1 MKVNESM
8 LTEERFSKIC
18 SILER
23 NGSATV
29 QQLMTELDA
38 SESTIRRDLTALDA
52 SGQLT
57 KVHGGAVLKRNA
69 YSTKDEKVTN
79 RKELNKEAKIKIAKY
94 AAGLIEAGDFVYL
107 DAGTTTERMI
117 DYITNKQA
125 VFVTNA
131 ITHAKRLAENGFTVY
146 LLGGEFKA
154 VTEAI
159 VGEEAVTTLDKYNFT
174 KGFWGANG
182 ISIQKGFSTPE
193 VKEALVKKKAMENCR
208 QCYVL
213 ADDSK
218 FGQISSVTFASF
230 ESADVITNGPLQP
243 SYRNCTNVIEVS

>member
-1 MKVNESM
+1 M
-8 LTEERFSKIC
+8 LTEERFAKIC
-18 SILER
+18 SVLEQ
-23 NGSATV
+23 NGSVTV
-29 QQLMTELDA
+29 QQLMAELDA

-52 SGQLT
+52 EGRLT
-57 KVHGGAVLKRNA
+57 KVHGGAVLKSNA
-69 YSTKDEKVTN
+69 YSTKDEKVIN
-79 RKELNKEAKIKIAKY
+79 RKEINKEAKIKIAKY

-117 DYITNKQA
+117 DYITNKQ
-125 VFVTNA
+125 VIFVTNA

-182 ISIQKGFSTPE
+182 VSIQKGFSTPE
-193 VKEALVKKKAMENCR
+193 VKEALVKKKSMTNCR
-208 QCYVL
+208 ECYVL

-218 FGQISSVTFASF
+218 LNQISSVTFASF
-230 ESADVITNGPLQP
+230 ESAKVITNGPLP
-243 SYRNCTNVIEVS
+243 AAYRSCANVIEVL